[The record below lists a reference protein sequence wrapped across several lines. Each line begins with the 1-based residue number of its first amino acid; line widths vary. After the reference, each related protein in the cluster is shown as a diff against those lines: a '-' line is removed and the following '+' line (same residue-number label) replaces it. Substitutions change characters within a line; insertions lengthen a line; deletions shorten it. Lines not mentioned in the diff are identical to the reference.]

1 MAYLKKIML
10 LFKTLT
16 IVTDQI
22 IDIIMVVTLLIMQ
35 EYWFA
40 VVYLTVDLLPAAI
53 IMWQKF
59 QADRDWS
66 FWVCLKFCFLCSVSN
81 LATFDLFLHCIC
93 NS

>member
-16 IVTDQI
+16 IVTDQV
-22 IDIIMVVTLLIMQ
+22 IDIIMVVTLLFMQ

-40 VVYLTVDLLPAAI
+40 VVYLMVDLLPAAI

-59 QADRDWS
+59 QADRNWS
-66 FWVCLKFCFLCSVSN
+66 FWVCLIFCQLTKYFFVFSELKCY
-81 LATFDLFLHCIC
+81 
-93 NS
+93 

>member
-1 MAYLKKIML
+1 MAYLEKIML

-16 IVTDQI
+16 IVTDQV
-22 IDIIMVVTLLIMQ
+22 IDTILVVTLLFMQ

-59 QADRDWS
+59 QADRNWN
-66 FWVCLKFCFLCSVSN
+66 FLVCFHLSKS
-81 LATFDLFLHCIC
+81 
-93 NS
+93 

>member
-16 IVTDQI
+16 IVTDQV
-22 IDIIMVVTLLIMQ
+22 IDTILVVTLLLMQ

-59 QADRDWS
+59 QIDRNWS
-66 FWVCLKFCFLCSVSN
+66 FWVCLIFCQLTKFLYFVCFSELRSY
-81 LATFDLFLHCIC
+81 
-93 NS
+93 

>member
-10 LFKTLT
+10 LCKTLT

-22 IDIIMVVTLLIMQ
+22 IDIILVVTLLLMQ

-59 QADRDWS
+59 QTDRSWN
-66 FWVCLKFCFLCSVSN
+66 FLVCFHLSQS
-81 LATFDLFLHCIC
+81 
-93 NS
+93 

>member
-1 MAYLKKIML
+1 MAYFKRIML

-22 IDIIMVVTLLIMQ
+22 IDIVLVVTLLFMK

-40 VVYLTVDLLPAAI
+40 VVYLTVDLFPAAV

-59 QADRDWS
+59 QTDRSWN
-66 FWVCLKFCFLCSVSN
+66 FLVS
-81 LATFDLFLHCIC
+81 LIFSITIKDRR
-93 NS
+93 

>member
-16 IVTDQI
+16 IVTDQV
-22 IDIIMVVTLLIMQ
+22 IDTIMVLTLLIMQ

-40 VVYLTVDLLPAAI
+40 VVYLAVDLLPAAI

-59 QADRDWS
+59 QTDRNWS
-66 FWVCLKFCFLCSVSN
+66 FWVFMNFCLLCVVCPTWIP
-81 LATFDLFLHCIC
+81 LLFFF
-93 NS
+93 NVY

>member
-16 IVTDQI
+16 IVTDQV
-22 IDIIMVVTLLIMQ
+22 IDTILVVTLLIMH

-59 QADRDWS
+59 QADRNWS
-66 FWVCLKFCFLCSVSN
+66 FLVCLIFCQFTKC
-81 LATFDLFLHCIC
+81 FCLFVF
-93 NS
+93 